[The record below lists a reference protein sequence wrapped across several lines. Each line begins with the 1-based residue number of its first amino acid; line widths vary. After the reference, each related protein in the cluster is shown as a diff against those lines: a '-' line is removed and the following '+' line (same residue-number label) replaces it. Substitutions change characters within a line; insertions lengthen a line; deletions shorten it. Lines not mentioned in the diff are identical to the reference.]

1 MSGMAAQPRRI
12 VVGYD
17 GSEAAR
23 RALDRASELAG
34 YGSTL
39 TVVNVRRAGAPER
52 QTVERAREH
61 LLRRNVTASD
71 LEPCGGA
78 ATELVEA
85 ARSVDANLLIVG
97 RRSALKRALL
107 GSVSAAVVRDAPCD
121 VLVVR

>member
-1 MSGMAAQPRRI
+1 MAAQPRKI

-17 GSEAAR
+17 GSETAQ

-61 LLRRNVTASD
+61 LLRRNVSARY

-85 ARSVDANLLIVG
+85 ARSADADLLIVG

-107 GSVSAAVVRDAPCD
+107 GSVSEAVVRDAPCD